1 MPPRIAT
8 LTLNPAID
16 QTLSIPGFR
25 AGAVNRV
32 AWEQADPGG
41 KGVNVASFLA
51 DFGLP
56 VTVCGFLGQENDGL
70 FQELFQR
77 KSIQDRFGRIAGRT
91 RTNVKIIDDL
101 DNQVTDINF
110 PGQPP
115 TGIDLERLHQVVD
128 QLMADHDWFIL
139 SGSLP
144 QGLPDPIYAELTQA
158 LKAAGKTVVLDAS
171 GESFRQ
177 AIGAAP
183 NAVKPNLEELQE
195 ALGRPLRHPGEV
207 VEAAQELLGQ
217 GIATVVVSMG
227 AQGAIFVEAEQAL
240 LARPPQ
246 IKVVS
251 TVGAGDAM
259 VAGLVTGKLRG
270 LSLASVARLATAF
283 SMGALGEIGPRLPPP
298 EAIEAFTQQVE
309 IEFFNPVASRKTS
322 QVNA

>member
-1 MPPRIAT
+1 MPPQIAT
-8 LTLNPAID
+8 LTPNPAID
-16 QTLSIPGFR
+16 QTLSIPGFK

-51 DFGLP
+51 DFGFP
-56 VTVCGFLGQENDGL
+56 VTACGFLGQENAGL

-77 KSIQDRFGRIAGRT
+77 KSIQDRFVRIAGRT

-101 DNQVTDINF
+101 DNQITDINF

-115 TGIDLERLHQVVD
+115 TEADLERLHQTID
-128 QLMADHDWFIL
+128 QLTADHDWFVL

-144 QGLPDPIYAELTQA
+144 KGLPPALYAELTQR

-177 AIGAAP
+177 AVSAGAD
-183 NAVKPNLEELQE
+183 AVKPNREELQE
-195 ALGRPLRHPGEV
+195 VLGRSLGSPV
-207 VEAAQELLGQ
+207 AIVEAARQLLAQ
-217 GIATVVVSMG
+217 GIRTAVVSMG
-227 AQGAIFVEAEQAL
+227 AEGAIFVEADQAL

-246 IKVVS
+246 LKVVS

-259 VAGLVTGKLRG
+259 VAGLITGKLRR
-270 LSLASVARLATAF
+270 LSLADTARLATAF
-283 SMGALGEIGPRLPPP
+283 SMGALSEIGPRLPPP
-298 EAIEAFTQQVE
+298 SVIESFSQRVE
-309 IEFFNPVASRKTS
+309 IEVLTALDQPANFLSR
-322 QVNA
+322 